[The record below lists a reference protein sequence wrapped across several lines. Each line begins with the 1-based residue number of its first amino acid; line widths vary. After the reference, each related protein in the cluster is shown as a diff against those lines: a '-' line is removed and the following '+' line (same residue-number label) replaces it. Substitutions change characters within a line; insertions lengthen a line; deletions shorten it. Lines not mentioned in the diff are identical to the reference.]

1 MSRGKQAQMILFG
14 AQIKIS
20 SDILPELD
28 DITDNQPCFL
38 TPGINQVTLMLY
50 S

>member
-1 MSRGKQAQMILFG
+1 MSREKQAQMILFR

-28 DITDNQPCFL
+28 DITDNQPYFRTL
-38 TPGINQVTLMLY
+38 STNRVTLMLY

>member
-1 MSRGKQAQMILFG
+1 MSRGKQAQMTLFG

-28 DITDNQPCFL
+28 DIPDNQPHFL
-38 TPGINQVTLMLY
+38 TPGTNQVTLMLY